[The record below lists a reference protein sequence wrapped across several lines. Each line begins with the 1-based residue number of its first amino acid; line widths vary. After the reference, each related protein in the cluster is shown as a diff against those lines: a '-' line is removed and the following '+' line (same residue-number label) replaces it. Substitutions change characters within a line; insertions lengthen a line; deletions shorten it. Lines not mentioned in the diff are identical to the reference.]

1 MDDTSAVVRVTGW
14 RALVLLLVAGAVA
27 VAVVLT
33 LLWAAA
39 LLAVLGLVL
48 WLNVGVIPRLAWRL
62 GVSRWVLDLL
72 VLVALCAC
80 GWLVGGVNGTTAG
93 AAVWLAGI
101 GAPRA
106 VGARLQR
113 KVRFDAASH
122 GRTIE
127 GVRYQRP
134 DPSQRPARLPG
145 PSE

>member
-72 VLVALCAC
+72 ALVGLCAC

-93 AAVWLAGI
+93 AVVWLAGI

-106 VGARLQR
+106 VATRWRRRLR
-113 KVRFDAASH
+113 H
-122 GRTIE
+122 T
-127 GVRYQRP
+127 P
-134 DPSQRPARLPG
+134 TW
-145 PSE
+145 